1 VKVTDIYEN
10 TDGSATVTFDMTS
23 EEVGQLI
30 EYAVIELLKKGMN
43 EQLCNPPVGNP

>member
-1 VKVTDIYEN
+1 MKVTGIIEN
-10 TDGSATVTFDMTS
+10 EDGSATVTFDMTN

-30 EYAVIELLKKGMN
+30 QYAVIELLKKGMD